1 MKLRRIDHIG
11 IVVDDLA
18 EAERLLRDILGL
30 VEGDRVERENLRSVF
45 FACGGTEIEL
55 VELIDPAQR
64 RERLG
69 DGQARI
75 EHVAFEVDDLDEV
88 YAALDALGV
97 KAKAPPVA
105 AERYRTFFT
114 RPETADG
121 VGYQFLQ
128 RTPPEVSRE

>member
-11 IVVDDLA
+11 IIVDDLG
-18 EAERLLRDILGL
+18 EAERVFRDVLGL
-30 VEGDRVERENLRSVF
+30 TEGDRIERENLRAVF

-55 VELIDPAQR
+55 VEVIDPEQR

-69 DGQARI
+69 DGEARI
-75 EHVAFEVDDLDEV
+75 EHVAFEVDDLDAV
-88 YAALDALGV
+88 YGALAALGV
-97 KAKAPPVA
+97 EPKAPPVA

-128 RTPPEVSRE
+128 RTSPDVSRE

>member
-11 IVVDDLA
+11 IIVDDLA
-18 EAERLLRDILGL
+18 EAERTYRETLGL
-30 VEGDRVERENLRSVF
+30 TPGDRVERENLRAVF
-45 FACGGTEIEL
+45 YDCGGTEVEL
-55 VELIDPAQR
+55 VEVIDPEQR

-69 DGQARI
+69 DGSARI

-88 YAALDALGV
+88 YAALAALGV
-97 KAKAPPVA
+97 EAKGEPVQ

-114 RPETADG
+114 RPETLDG

-128 RTPPEVSRE
+128 RVTRG